1 MADLLEDQSL
11 ADTSG
16 NEFGVCEKH
25 NIAFSTEFCETCQIR
40 LCSACTNSHVNHLIS
55 SIEKLAGGFKKK
67 LHKMLDGHENDAK
80 HLAKFADTAQQ
91 CFDEFN
97 VPTKSKLRQK
107 IFSCMGKALEN
118 CDEKLDMKEEEVLDI
133 KNGVQTITKNLK
145 DELDDVKLKQN
156 KIRLLLSETNETL
169 FGKIDEVKSTTSVN
183 RCKTNLFIPF
193 DSKVS
198 SFDGK
203 AFTSELEQLI
213 TKYVSTVSVK
223 TWDVTLKRSS
233 ELSYALTCF
242 RKRQPNNLK
251 MASCDDFMC
260 LGYVNYAAQKLNLEF
275 IKTNSL
281 ETKKIQIDFDLE
293 EEVSLTSGSAGVIVK
308 VGEEKYLLYQKFD
321 TKPVE
326 VQSDKPIL
334 GFVKKGNSDALLQLN
349 EVGSKTYLGW
359 SNEAIYP
366 AIIRQY
372 NNSQIECAGGSAK
385 YLVVENPNI
394 HSQLM
399 IAWMTNNGKMLE
411 IVMLENDGRYTYN
424 SIPCSD
430 SLMSISVVCQSNE
443 IRLFAWKKYFGIRTS
458 RGYYQQEDT
467 KLQLDIYQLCV
478 NESCKLK
485 KIGSCEEF
493 QTTTGCELLDVHY
506 FGKSFFIKLKPGQI
520 LKLDGLVI

>member
-67 LHKMLDGHENDAK
+67 LHKMLNGHENDAK

-97 VPTKSKLRQK
+97 VPTKSELRQK
-107 IFSCMGKALEN
+107 VFSCMGKALEN

-145 DELDDVKLKQN
+145 DELDDIKLKQN

-169 FGKIDEVKSTTSVN
+169 FGQIYEVKSTTSVN

-193 DSKVS
+193 DSKIS

-213 TKYVSTVSVK
+213 TKYVSKVSVEA
-223 TWDVTLKRSS
+223 WDVTLKRSS

-242 RKRQPNNLK
+242 RKRQPKKLK

-260 LGYVNYAAQKLNLEF
+260 LGYVDYAAQKLNLEF

-281 ETKKIQIDFDLE
+281 ETKTFQIDFDLE

-321 TKPVE
+321 TKPIE

-349 EVGSKTYLGW
+349 EVNSKTYLGW

-372 NNSQIECAGGSAK
+372 NNSQIECAGSAT
-385 YLVVENPNI
+385 YLVVENPNKG
-394 HSQLM
+394 SQLM
-399 IAWMTNNGKMLE
+399 IAWLINCGIIG
-411 IVMLENDGRYTYN
+411 IVMLGNDGIYTY
-424 SIPCSD
+424 SFIPHSD
-430 SLMSISVVCQSNE
+430 SLISINVVCQSNE
-443 IRLFAWKKYFGIRTS
+443 TRLFAWKKISKKFPVTIYE
-458 RGYYQQEDT
+458 QKDT
-467 KLQLDIYQLCV
+467 KLQVDIYQLRV